1 MLNFPYIFTGETIS
15 FSDNGYFLYPPVVK
29 IPANVSVING
39 AEAAFRGHT
48 EIESVYFDAGSQLT
62 TIAYQAFS
70 GCTGL
75 KSIVFPPDKTLSLP
89 GQAFAN
95 DRELEQVSFPGG
107 SLSIGSAPMCFLNCA
122 KLSQESFAELMR
134 QATGTVISS
143 QMFNGCQ
150 AITALSVPDAMT
162 QIATYAFS
170 GCTALAE
177 ADINNV
183 TALQTGA
190 FLGCTALEEIEM
202 NNVVSIQGSV
212 FSGDTALKKVT
223 FGKIITSGVGYL
235 TATNNTH
242 ILYGCTAL
250 EDVVL
255 PQGWNINLL
264 LSNTNVLTHD
274 SMVAMIDALYDYT
287 GGTAHTLTLGATNLA
302 RLSASEQAVAT
313 AKNWTLT

>member
-48 EIESVYFDAGSQLT
+48 EIESVFFEEGSQLT
-62 TIAYQAFS
+62 TVAYQSFS

-75 KSIVFPPDKTLSLP
+75 KSIVFPSDKTLSLP
-89 GQAFAN
+89 SQVFAN
-95 DRELEQVSFPGG
+95 DANLEQVSFPGG
-107 SLSIGSAPMCFLNCA
+107 SINIGSASQCFSSCA
-122 KLSQESFAELMR
+122 KLSQESFAGLMG
-134 QATGTVISS
+134 QATGTVIPS
-143 QMFNGCQ
+143 QMFSGCQ
-150 AITALSVPDAMT
+150 AITALSVPDTVT
-162 QIATYAFS
+162 QIASSAFM

-183 TALQTGA
+183 TVLQTGA
-190 FLGCTALEEIEM
+190 FSGCTALEEIEL
-202 NNVVSIQGSV
+202 NNVVSVQGSV
-212 FSGDTALKKVT
+212 FSGDTALTKVT

-255 PQGWNINLL
+255 PQGWNLNLL

-313 AKNWTLT
+313 AKNWTLA